1 MQKKLPL
8 LLIAAMTLYGSIYL
22 VVNDGAIRGDSFLA
36 EVVNLSAT
44 VPPTIVAIED
54 EPEVTNSNGGGGS
67 FPATYSKPPINKTIT
82 PDKATDDIETPDSEL
97 PNIESPNND
106 ILPIA
111 PVVKEDLV
119 KIVVVAPI
127 KETTKIVVDND
138 KEYLFDEK
146 TLEPY
151 VEPDIVEHYLDP
163 FLPKIIRTEV
173 TDDGAKDTVLKNIVS
188 LNIDKVSE
196 NESIDLYSNKPI
208 IFTGK
213 TVPFAKLEITMF
225 SRVQKDVIFAD
236 QNGDWFWSPPKP
248 IEIGEHV
255 FSVIIKTQG
264 TEKLISSK
272 KVPFIVKHQD
282 KKMTEENPFFLSLTP
297 GYQPIPNRKP
307 FNLDINF
314 YRYDE
319 NIKYPIKIE
328 YEIFNMD
335 GALYGKGFANA
346 DPKDGSVVRLPI
358 ELQPDTKAGIYRI
371 RVTSEVMGKEV
382 YADAVFKVMGNDES
396 KIVEDDKIITEEKT
410 NLLIFKI
417 FILILV
423 VGSVIY
429 AFLIRKK

>member
-1 MQKKLPL
+1 MQKKLPI

-67 FPATYSKPPINKTIT
+67 FPATYSKPTVKKTPT
-82 PDKATDDIETPDSEL
+82 PDKATDNIETPDTEL
-97 PNIESPNND
+97 TNTE
-106 ILPIA
+106 ILPVV
-111 PVVKEDLV
+111 PVIKEDLV
-119 KIVVVAPI
+119 KIVVVAPV
-127 KETTKIVVDND
+127 KETTKIVIDND
-138 KEYLFDEK
+138 KKYLFDDK

-163 FLPKIIRTEV
+163 FLPKIVRTEV
-173 TDDGAKDTVLKNIVS
+173 TDDGYSDTVLKNIVS

-196 NESIDLYSNKPI
+196 NEEINLYANKPI

-248 IEIGEHV
+248 IEVGEHV
-255 FSVIIKTQG
+255 FNVIIKTQG
-264 TEKLISSK
+264 TDELISTK
-272 KVPFIVKHQD
+272 KIPFIVRHQD
-282 KKMTEENPFFLSLTP
+282 KKITKENPLSLSLTP
-297 GYQPIPNRKP
+297 GYQPVPNQKP

-319 NIKYPIKIE
+319 NVKYPIKIE
-328 YEIFNMD
+328 YKIFNID
-335 GALYGKGFANA
+335 GALYGEGFANA
-346 DPKDGSVVRLPI
+346 DPKEGTIVRLPI
-358 ELQPDTKAGIYRI
+358 DLQPGTKAGIYRI
-371 RVTSEVMGKEV
+371 RVTSEVMGEEV

-396 KIVEDDKIITEEKT
+396 KIVEDDRIITEEK
-410 NLLIFKI
+410 NNILVLKI
-417 FILILV
+417 FILILLM
-423 VGSVIY
+423 GSGVYYI
-429 AFLIRKK
+429 LIRKK

>member
-1 MQKKLPL
+1 MQKKLPIL
-8 LLIAAMTLYGSIYL
+8 LMAAVALYGSIYL
-22 VVNDGAIRGDSFLA
+22 AVNNGAIKGDNFLA

-54 EPEVTNSNGGGGS
+54 EPDQGNSSPENVSGGGS
-67 FPATYSKPPINKTIT
+67 LPSTTSTSKKPPVNKPTV
-82 PDKATDDIETPDSEL
+82 PDEIIDDTETTDSEL
-97 PNIESPNND
+97 PNDE
-106 ILPIA
+106 IL

-119 KIVVVAPI
+119 KIVVVAPV
-127 KETTKIVVDND
+127 KETTKIVVD
-138 KEYLFDEK
+138 KSPKYLFDEK

-163 FLPKIIRTEV
+163 FLPKIVRTEV
-173 TDDGAKDTVLKNIVS
+173 TDDGITDNILKNIVS
-188 LNIDKVSE
+188 LNVDKVSK
-196 NESIDLYSNKPI
+196 NEAIDLYANKPI

-248 IEIGEHV
+248 IEVGEHV
-255 FSVIIKTQG
+255 FNVIIKTQG
-264 TEKLISSK
+264 TDELISTK
-272 KVPFIVKHQD
+272 KIPFIVRHQD
-282 KKMTEENPFFLSLTP
+282 KKITKENPLSLSLTP
-297 GYQPIPNRKP
+297 GYQPVPNQKP

-319 NIKYPIKIE
+319 NVKYPIKIE
-328 YEIFNMD
+328 YKIFNID
-335 GALYGKGFANA
+335 GALYGEGVANA

-358 ELQPDTKAGIYRI
+358 DLQPGTKAGIYRI

-396 KIVEDDKIITEEKT
+396 KIVEDDKIITEEKN
-410 NLLIFKI
+410 NLLIFRI
-417 FILILV
+417 FTLILV

>member
-1 MQKKLPL
+1 M
-8 LLIAAMTLYGSIYL
+8 AAVALYGSIYL
-22 VVNDGAIRGDSFLA
+22 AVNNGAIKGDNFLA

-67 FPATYSKPPINKTIT
+67 FPATYSKPTVKKTPT
-82 PDKATDDIETPDSEL
+82 PDKNIDNVETPDTEL
-97 PNIESPNND
+97 TNTE
-106 ILPIA
+106 ILPVV
-111 PVVKEDLV
+111 PVIKEDLV

-127 KETTKIVVDND
+127 KETTKIVVD
-138 KEYLFDEK
+138 KSPKYLFDEK

-163 FLPKIIRTEV
+163 FLPKIVRTE
-173 TDDGAKDTVLKNIVS
+173 TTEDGYTDTVLKNIVS
-188 LNIDKVSE
+188 LNVDKVSK
-196 NESIDLYSNKPI
+196 NEEIDLYANKPI

-236 QNGDWFWSPPKP
+236 KNGDWFWSPPKP

-255 FSVIIKTQG
+255 FNVIIRTQG
-264 TEKLISSK
+264 TDELISSK
-272 KVPFIVKHQD
+272 KIPFIVRHQD

-297 GYQPIPNRKP
+297 GYQPVPNQKP

-319 NIKYPIKIE
+319 NVKYPIKIK
-328 YEIFNMD
+328 YEIFNFD
-335 GALYGKGFANA
+335 GALYGEGVANA

-358 ELQPDTKAGIYRI
+358 DLQPGTKAGIYRI

-396 KIVEDDKIITEEKT
+396 KIVEDDKIITEEKN
-410 NLLIFKI
+410 NLLIFRI
-417 FILILV
+417 FTLILV

>member
-1 MQKKLPL
+1 
-8 LLIAAMTLYGSIYL
+8 MTLYGSIYL

-67 FPATYSKPPINKTIT
+67 FPATYSKPTVKKTPT
-82 PDKATDDIETPDSEL
+82 PDKATDNIETPDTEL
-97 PNIESPNND
+97 TNTE
-106 ILPIA
+106 ILPVV
-111 PVVKEDLV
+111 PVIKEDLV
-119 KIVVVAPI
+119 KIVVVAPV
-127 KETTKIVVDND
+127 KETTKIVIDND
-138 KEYLFDEK
+138 KKYLFDDK

-163 FLPKIIRTEV
+163 FLPKIVRTEV
-173 TDDGAKDTVLKNIVS
+173 TDDGYSDTVLKNIVS

-196 NESIDLYSNKPI
+196 NEEINLYANKPI

-248 IEIGEHV
+248 IEVGEHV
-255 FSVIIKTQG
+255 FNVIIKTQG
-264 TEKLISSK
+264 TDELISTK
-272 KVPFIVKHQD
+272 KIPFIVRHQD
-282 KKMTEENPFFLSLTP
+282 KKITKENPLSLSLTP
-297 GYQPIPNRKP
+297 GYQPVPNQKP

-319 NIKYPIKIE
+319 NVKYPIKIE
-328 YEIFNMD
+328 YKIFNID
-335 GALYGKGFANA
+335 GALYGEGFANA
-346 DPKDGSVVRLPI
+346 DPKEGTIVRLPI
-358 ELQPDTKAGIYRI
+358 DLQPGTKAGIYRI
-371 RVTSEVMGKEV
+371 RVTSEVMGEEV

-396 KIVEDDKIITEEKT
+396 KIVEDDRIITEEK
-410 NLLIFKI
+410 NNILVLKI
-417 FILILV
+417 FILILLM
-423 VGSVIY
+423 GSGVYYI
-429 AFLIRKK
+429 LIRKK